1 VSYLP
6 VRSLVF
12 LCSFLF
18 AAIAAAGPLTGRV
31 VDPSGRA
38 VPGATVIVSGD
49 GVPLRSVLTDG
60 SGGFTI
66 DIPDSARVQLRVAV
80 PGFRSEVLTL
90 EPTSSREL
98 GSIRLSLSALT
109 ESIVVSAAQVEIPL
123 SEASS
128 SVTVITAAD
137 LEARQVHSLADALRT
152 VPGLTVVA
160 TGGYG
165 AVTGVFPRGGESN
178 FTLVFVDDV
187 PVNAFGGE
195 YDFAHLTTENVERI
209 EIVRGPQSALFGSN
223 AIGSVVRVVT
233 RRGGVPTISGS
244 VEAGGY
250 GTNRLAGASSGSLGA
265 FEWGASG
272 ERFTSDGFNGET
284 INGFTAQNDD
294 YSRSSGALSAGWRG
308 GDKSVRGQF
317 SHAIDERG
325 VPGPFGSNPIAAFTA
340 IDNISRGENA
350 QTLASVTATLPLAPR
365 VRTAF
370 QGAYYRLESNF
381 ASPFGASESN
391 SRRWSGRAQIDFP
404 ILTGLEGSAGA
415 ELQQES
421 AGSTFIT
428 GATFQAV
435 PVERTIAGYFVEGRW
450 TAAPRVHVT
459 AGLRLDDIRRGSLE
473 ESPDPFSPR
482 PAMDEDSV
490 LSLNPKAA
498 IGWTLRGGSADFTKL
513 RGSVGTGIR
522 PPGAFDLAFT
532 DNPALKP
539 ERSFSSEVA
548 IEQAF
553 AGGQGRA
560 EAVAF
565 FNNYDDLIV
574 AVGSFR
580 ESSRYTTDNISNARA
595 QGFELSLGG
604 ARSIASLRDL
614 NLHGRVS
621 YTWLDSEVLAVDNDD
636 TAPPPFTV
644 GEPLLRRP
652 RHQFSAELTGT
663 TGPLTMFVTGGARS
677 RVLDVE
683 PSFGTFGGLHYADG
697 FNAWNAGASW
707 RVHRI
712 GDIFGRVENLFDE
725 SYEEALGFPA
735 LGRRATIGI
744 RIAPGR

>member
-1 VSYLP
+1 MTSLP
-6 VRSLVF
+6 VRFLVF
-12 LCSFLF
+12 TCSFLF
-18 AAIAAAGPLTGRV
+18 ASIAAAGPVTGRV

-49 GVPLRSVLTDG
+49 GVPLRSVLADDTGAFSVDLPA
-60 SGGFTI
+60 
-66 DIPDSARVQLRVAV
+66 DARVDIRVAV
-80 PGFRSEVLTL
+80 AGFRSLVLTVGP
-90 EPTSSREL
+90 ESPREL
-98 GSIRLSLSALT
+98 GTITLVLSALT
-109 ESIVVSAAQVEIPL
+109 ESVVVSAAQVEIPL
-123 SEASS
+123 SQASS
-128 SVTVITAAD
+128 TVTVITAAE
-137 LEARQVHSLADALRT
+137 LQARQVHSLADALRT
-152 VPGLTVVA
+152 VPGLTVAA
-160 TGGYG
+160 TGGHG

-223 AIGSVVRVVT
+223 AIGSVVRVIT
-233 RRGGVPTISGS
+233 RRGGVPTVSGS

-250 GTNRLAGASSGSLGA
+250 GTNRLSGATSGSIGA

-284 INGFTAQNDD
+284 INGFTIQNDD
-294 YSRSSGALSAGWRG
+294 YARSSGALIAGWRRAET
-308 GDKSVRGQF
+308 SVRAQF

-325 VPGPFGSNPIAAFTA
+325 VPGPFGSNPIGAFEAVDT
-340 IDNISRGENA
+340 ISRGDNG
-350 QTLASVTATLPLAPR
+350 QTLASITATVPLAAR
-365 VRTAF
+365 VRSTF
-370 QGAYYRLESNF
+370 QGAYHRLESNF

-404 ILTGLEGSAGA
+404 IVTELEASAGA
-415 ELQQES
+415 ELQRED

-428 GATFQAV
+428 GSTFQPV

-450 TAAPRVHVT
+450 AAAPRVQVT
-459 AGLRLDDIRRGSLE
+459 AGLRLDDIRRSSLE
-473 ESPDPFSPR
+473 ASPDAFSPR
-482 PAMDEDSV
+482 PAMDDDSV
-490 LSLNPKAA
+490 LSFNPKAA
-498 IGWTLRGGSADFTKL
+498 IAWNARGGSADFTKL
-513 RGSVGTGIR
+513 RASVGTGIR

-532 DNPALKP
+532 DNPSLKP
-539 ERSFSSEVA
+539 ERSFSSEIG

-595 QGFELSLGG
+595 RGFELSLGG
-604 ARSIASLRDL
+604 AHRVVSLGDL
-614 NLHGRVS
+614 NLHARAS

-707 RVHRI
+707 HVRRI
-712 GDIFGRVENLFDE
+712 GDIFGRVENLFDRI
-725 SYEEALGFPA
+725 YEEALGFPA

>member
-1 VSYLP
+1 MTSHP
-6 VRSLVF
+6 VRF
-12 LCSFLF
+12 LAFLF
-18 AAIAAAGPLTGRV
+18 ILLLASTSFAGPVTGRV
-31 VDPSGRA
+31 VDPSGHPVA
-38 VPGATVIVSGD
+38 GATVLVSGAGFPLKSVVTD
-49 GVPLRSVLTDG
+49 QAGAFTVPL
-60 SGGFTI
+60 
-66 DIPDSARVQLRVAV
+66 PDSGKFEVRVALT
-80 PGFRSEVLTL
+80 GFSSEVLQI
-90 EPTSSREL
+90 ESSSTQDL
-98 GSIRLSLSALT
+98 GTIRLAVSSLS
-109 ESIVVSAAQVEIPL
+109 ESVVVSAAQVDVPL
-123 SEASS
+123 SQSAS

-137 LEARQVHSLADALRT
+137 LRARQVHSLADALRT
-152 VPGLTVVA
+152 VPGLTVAA

-233 RRGGVPTISGS
+233 RRGGAPSVSGS
-244 VEAGGY
+244 FEGGGY
-250 GTNRLAGASSGSLGA
+250 GTTRLAGATSGSVGA

-284 INGFTAQNDD
+284 INGFTVQNDD
-294 YSRSSGALSAGWRG
+294 YSRSSGALSAGWRF
-308 GDKSVRGQF
+308 GDSALRAQF
-317 SHAIDERG
+317 SHAVDERG
-325 VPGPFGSNPIAAFTA
+325 VPGPFGSNPIGAFEA
-340 IDNISRGENA
+340 IDTISRGDNG
-350 QTLASVTATLPLAPR
+350 QTLASITATLPLSSR
-365 VRTAF
+365 IRSTF
-370 QGAYYRLESNF
+370 QGAYHRLDSDF

-391 SRRWSGRAQIDFP
+391 SRRWSGRAQLDFP
-404 ILTGLEGSAGA
+404 VMAGLDVSAGA
-415 ELQQES
+415 ELQREE

-428 GATFQAV
+428 GATFQPV
-435 PVERTIAGYFVEGRW
+435 PVERFLAGYFVEGRW
-450 TAAPRVHVT
+450 TAAPRVQIT
-459 AGLRLDDIRRGSLE
+459 GGLRLDDIRRQSLE
-473 ESPDPFSPR
+473 ESPDPFTPR
-482 PAMDEDSV
+482 PAMDDDSV
-490 LSLNPKAA
+490 LSLNPKLA
-498 IGWTLRGGSADFTKL
+498 IGWTARGGSADFTKV

-532 DNPALKP
+532 DNPSLKP

-548 IEQAF
+548 VEQAF
-553 AGGQGRA
+553 AGGRANA

-595 QGFELSLGG
+595 RGFELSLGG
-604 ARSIASLRDL
+604 AHRVASWHDL
-614 NLHGRVS
+614 DLHARIS

-652 RHQFSAELTGT
+652 RHQFSAELTGA
-663 TGPLTMFVTGGARS
+663 TGPLTMFVSGGARS

-697 FNAWNAGASW
+697 FNAWNAGAAW
-707 RVHRI
+707 RVRRI
-712 GDIFGRVENLFDE
+712 GEVFGRVENLFDRT
-725 SYEEALGFPA
+725 YEEALGFPA